1 MVITQINSSNFVNV
15 NLYKN
20 NKNRTMNNNI
30 YSSNMNMRGMLKM
43 DTVSFT
49 SLRSL
54 TPNQKMKTYA
64 LQLLKENSFKE
75 NKKIHIIAESKY
87 LPFANV
93 LSETAYKKG
102 SGNISMKIV
111 EPELEA
117 LKKKYNIKE
126 TFDYEKENLDDL
138 KKQNAIILK
147 FNDKNNPYKLSNLT
161 NVEESKEI
169 EKTKNIVPREVYNEF
184 KINPKEVFK
193 DALDIREGQPVSI
206 YAEREHLP
214 IVEKLVDYLYG
225 ENKTKLVTVNMTRD
239 SQLNKLKY
247 AKESVLEEAPI
258 ATKRMKEE
266 FYNKDVA
273 YLVLDGEDP
282 RMMESIDSDR
292 IVKNS
297 RATRS
302 ALEEIQNKIVND
314 IPWLVYYAPTTKSCV
329 EAYPELKNEPVK
341 ALSKA
346 FQDAN
351 KINRMGHLQEHV
363 ETLNHRANKMNE
375 LLDNGYRTLHYVS
388 VDEKTGM
395 PDGKTDFK
403 ITMSPNSKFMAAKTN
418 FAKYNHNVMCNIPT
432 EEVFTSPQAD
442 TAEGVIS
449 ATMPLSLNG
458 KIVEGIKFKF
468 KDGKMVDI
476 KADKNEEMLKKHI
489 QMNDNADRLGEV
501 ALVAGSPIAKTGR
514 LFNSTLLDEN
524 ASCHLAFGN
533 AYSMCI
539 KGSEDFQDY
548 KEMKKF
554 LKDLK
559 INSSPTHNDF
569 MVGGKNVKIS
579 AINDKTGDSINV
591 IENDKFLL

>member
-1 MVITQINSSNFVNV
+1 MVISQINSVNFTNV

-20 NKNRTMNNNI
+20 NKNMTMDNSVHI
-30 YSSNMNMRGMLKM
+30 PNMKMKGALKT

-49 SLRSL
+49 SLHNL

-64 LQLLKENSFKE
+64 LQLLKDNAFKE
-75 NKKIHIIAESKY
+75 NRKIHIIAESKY
-87 LPFANV
+87 LPFMNV

-102 SGNISMKIV
+102 SGNISMKVI

-117 LKKKYNIKE
+117 LKKKHNIKE
-126 TFDYEKENLDDL
+126 TFDFEKENLEEL
-138 KKQNAIILK
+138 KQQNAIILR

-161 NVEESKEI
+161 KTEEAKEF
-169 EKTKNIVPREVYNEF
+169 EKTKTIVPKEVYDEF
-184 KINPKEVFK
+184 KISPKEVFK
-193 DALDIREGQPVSI
+193 DALDVREGQPVSI

-239 SQLNKLKY
+239 SQINKLKF
-247 AKESVLEEAPI
+247 AKDSVLEEAPT

-282 RMMESIDSDR
+282 RMMEDIDSDR

-297 RATRS
+297 RATRKS
-302 ALEEIQNKIVND
+302 LEEIQNKIVNE

-329 EAYPELKNEPVK
+329 DAYPELKNEPVK

-346 FQDAN
+346 FKDAN
-351 KINRMGHLQEHV
+351 KINRMGHLHEHV
-363 ETLNHRANKMNE
+363 ENLSHRANKMNE

-388 VDEKTGM
+388 VDAKTGK

-403 ITMSPNSKFMAAKTN
+403 VTMSPNSQFMAAKTH
-418 FAKYNHNVMCNIPT
+418 FAKYNHNTMCNIPT

-458 KIVEGIKFKF
+458 KIVEGIRFKF
-468 KDGKMVDI
+468 EKGKMVDI

-489 QMNDNADRLGEV
+489 SANDNADRLGEV
-501 ALVAGSPIAKTGR
+501 ALVAGSPIAETGR

-533 AYSMCI
+533 SYSMCI
-539 KGSEDFQDY
+539 KGADEFKEY
-548 KEMKKF
+548 KDMKNF

-569 MVGGKNVKIS
+569 MVGGKNVNIS
-579 AINDKTGDSINV
+579 AINEKTGDTIDV
-591 IENDKFLL
+591 IKDDKFLL